1 MAKRPNFLVI
11 LADDVG
17 FSDVGCYD
25 LCYKSPR
32 SPQTLPQNVD
42 RGAVL
47 KGEELPSS
55 GTSYDFW
62 NKARRERTPQP
73 PPFPAEEHMD
83 QDAQSSC
90 TGKGDESGKDRVS
103 ILHERDLSA
112 GFRGSRVG
120 WCQTNCLLP

>member
-25 LCYKSPR
+25 LCYESPR

-47 KGEELPSS
+47 KGEECDQSVDVAAVVVFALKRAAELRSC
-55 GTSYDFW
+55 
-62 NKARRERTPQP
+62 KLRR
-73 PPFPAEEHMD
+73 
-83 QDAQSSC
+83 
-90 TGKGDESGKDRVS
+90 
-103 ILHERDLSA
+103 
-112 GFRGSRVG
+112 SR
-120 WCQTNCLLP
+120 